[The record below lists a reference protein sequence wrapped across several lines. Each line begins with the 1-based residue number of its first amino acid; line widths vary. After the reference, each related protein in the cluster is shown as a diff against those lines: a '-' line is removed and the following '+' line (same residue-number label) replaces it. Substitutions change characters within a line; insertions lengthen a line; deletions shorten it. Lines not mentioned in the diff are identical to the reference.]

1 MSYLD
6 RRGAKVCFHDPYVEG
21 VTVNGVYQRRSEL
34 TRRAVES
41 ADCVAIL
48 TPHRVYDLDWIV
60 EHSAL
65 VFDARNAFRN
75 LVNPRVVK
83 L

>member
-1 MSYLD
+1 M
-6 RRGAKVCFHDPYVEG
+6 
-21 VTVNGVYQRRSEL
+21 
-34 TRRAVES
+34 ES
-41 ADCVAIL
+41 SDCVAIL

-65 VFDARNAFRN
+65 VFDARNAYRD
-75 LVNPRVVK
+75 LVHPRVVK

>member
-1 MSYLD
+1 
-6 RRGAKVCFHDPYVEG
+6 
-21 VTVNGVYQRRSEL
+21 VNGTYQPRSEL
-34 TRRAVES
+34 TRRTVEA

-48 TPHRVYDLDWIV
+48 TPHRVYDLDWII

-65 VFDARNAFRN
+65 VFDARNAYRD
-75 LVNPRVVK
+75 VHHPKVVR

>member
-1 MSYLD
+1 
-6 RRGAKVCFHDPYVEG
+6 VPG
-21 VTVNGVYQRRSEL
+21 VSVNGAYRPRAEL
-34 TRRAVES
+34 TRRTVES

-48 TPHRVYDLDWIV
+48 TPHRVYDLDWII

-65 VFDARNAFRN
+65 VFDARNAFREIQH
-75 LVNPRVVK
+75 PKVVK